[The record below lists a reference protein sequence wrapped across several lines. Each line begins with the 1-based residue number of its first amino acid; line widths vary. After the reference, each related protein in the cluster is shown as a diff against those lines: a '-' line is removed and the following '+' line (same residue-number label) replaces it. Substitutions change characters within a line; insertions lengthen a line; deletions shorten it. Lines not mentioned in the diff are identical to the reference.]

1 MFAFVTIVEPQFDS
15 VNAVRKGALKS
26 HIFGAP
32 KAGDRWNAPVLC
44 KPAQDRLDLCNSGEK
59 FFTNIPQRITSF
71 LLPEHHLHQRILAV
85 LRGSA

>member
-15 VNAVRKGALKS
+15 VNAARKGALKS

-44 KPAQDRLDLCNSGEK
+44 SLPMGS
-59 FFTNIPQRITSF
+59 IPVGVA
-71 LLPEHHLHQRILAV
+71 LPEKRHFRAHGRTGKLTTFVEGKWSLFGHSRALN
-85 LRGSA
+85 